1 MKEPSLILAL
11 NSLRPNAEWIMH
23 DLDFSNIEW
32 VDKVQ
37 TKPTQEEIDA
47 EIARIESDYESK
59 QYQRNRKYPSIGEQ
73 LDMLWHA
80 MDNNEIPRANTF
92 YTAIQTVKNAHP
104 KS

>member
-1 MKEPSLILAL
+1 MNHKAIYKLY
-11 NSLRPNAEWIMH
+11 PNAVTV
-23 DLDFSNIEW
+23 DDTAGVFDAQGNKIEIDMDAVNSW
-32 VDKVQ
+32 VDPEAYK
-37 TKPTQEEIDA
+37 TA
-47 EIARIESDYESK
+47 
-59 QYQRNRKYPSIGEQ
+59 RKYPSITDQ

>member
-1 MKEPSLILAL
+1 MITRQQREVIFKLYPQITIIRGDDAFDANNEVVVYDTQAVQNYIDT
-11 NSLRPNAEWIMH
+11 NAY
-23 DLDFSNIEW
+23 
-32 VDKVQ
+32 K
-37 TKPTQEEIDA
+37 T
-47 EIARIESDYESK
+47 ARE
-59 QYQRNRKYPSIGEQ
+59 YPSITDQ

>member
-1 MKEPSLILAL
+1 MSIKQMHEAIYALYPNVITIRDDIAYDANGEVVVYNVESVNAQIANTAYISNRLA
-11 NSLRPNAEWIMH
+11 AY
-23 DLDFSNIEW
+23 
-32 VDKVQ
+32 
-37 TKPTQEEIDA
+37 PTI
-47 EIARIESDYESK
+47 
-59 QYQRNRKYPSIGEQ
+59 NNQ